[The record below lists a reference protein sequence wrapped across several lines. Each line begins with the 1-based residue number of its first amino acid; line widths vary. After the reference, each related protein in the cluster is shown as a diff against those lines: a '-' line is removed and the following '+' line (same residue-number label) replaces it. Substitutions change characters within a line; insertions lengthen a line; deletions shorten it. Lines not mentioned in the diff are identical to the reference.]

1 MGRISEVTSQCLRNL
16 QNPATCVCHD
26 ILILN
31 FFASFFRCHER
42 AKRLETQF
50 ESVAGSDAGAV
61 AKNGQKAE
69 QFFPVTLG
77 KRPTSLSG
85 TKLAT
90 IPTQEFGSGKANY
103 SNYSCENCCHK
114 LVLFIF

>member
-1 MGRISEVTSQCLRNL
+1 MANITTNLRYSTALNL
-16 QNPATCVCHD
+16 FDV
-26 ILILN
+26 I
-31 FFASFFRCHER
+31 FRCHER
-42 AKRLETQF
+42 AKRLENQF

-85 TKLAT
+85 TYHSNSRVRIWQSKL
-90 IPTQEFGSGKANY
+90 
-103 SNYSCENCCHK
+103 C
-114 LVLFIF
+114 

>member
-1 MGRISEVTSQCLRNL
+1 M
-16 QNPATCVCHD
+16 
-26 ILILN
+26 
-31 FFASFFRCHER
+31 
-42 AKRLETQF
+42 
-50 ESVAGSDAGAV
+50 AGSDAGAV

-90 IPTQEFGSGKANY
+90 FPTQESGSGKANY
-103 SNYSCENCCHK
+103 ANYSCENCCHK

>member
-1 MGRISEVTSQCLRNL
+1 M
-16 QNPATCVCHD
+16 
-26 ILILN
+26 
-31 FFASFFRCHER
+31 
-42 AKRLETQF
+42 
-50 ESVAGSDAGAV
+50 AGSDAGAV

-90 IPTQEFGSGKANY
+90 FPTQESGSAKANY
-103 SNYSCENCCHK
+103 EAWSLIQFYSVNFSKSRIGEKSAFSTNAQSGFASVVVDG
-114 LVLFIF
+114 VLGPPRLARHT

>member
-1 MGRISEVTSQCLRNL
+1 MGAKRLHRETAGQPQNRL
-16 QNPATCVCHD
+16 QKYWRF
-26 ILILN
+26 LIFLHH
-31 FFASFFRCHER
+31 FFRCHER

-85 TKLAT
+85 TYHSNSKVRIWQSKL
-90 IPTQEFGSGKANY
+90 
-103 SNYSCENCCHK
+103 C
-114 LVLFIF
+114 

>member
-1 MGRISEVTSQCLRNL
+1 MPMANIIINLRYSTAPNFWTS
-16 QNPATCVCHD
+16 
-26 ILILN
+26 
-31 FFASFFRCHER
+31 FSRCHER

-85 TKLAT
+85 TY
-90 IPTQEFGSGKANY
+90 KACYY
-103 SNYSCENCCHK
+103 SNLRGRIWQSK
-114 LVLFIF
+114 LCLV